1 MAAFR
6 RYYEL
11 LLEKEESEKFCDK
24 QHRFCFDVELMCF
37 LNNITQDVICN
48 AVSMG
53 AERV

>member
-6 RYYEL
+6 RDHEL

-24 QHRFCFDVELMCF
+24 QHMFCFDVELMCF